1 MTWLPDILFA
11 DDEGSRRKRSA
22 PVETVSYT
30 LGSDG
35 DCESGNRKYCNGNLE
50 PGQTYR

>member
-1 MTWLPDILFA
+1 MCCLPDWCNV
-11 DDEGSRRKRSA
+11 DDEGPRRKRSA
-22 PVETVSYT
+22 PLETVSYT